1 MFARVLLWIH
11 IWDLFIHVH
20 DSFDSIHFG
29 VLVLVYFVHSQHIHT
44 TACSFSHKYSRLMS
58 SEEVHLF
65 FPTNVSTTSCFFHE
79 RDILYMWAMCGKDV
93 LKSYRYWNNRVC
105 FLPLRPHALRYY
117 ALFYYKN
124 MHFNFIPWRSHKRAG
139 QLSHGNCFKLIYAQ
153 WASLWCG
160 NFSYFNW
167 YSLICVL
174 TLLSGK
180 W

>member
-44 TACSFSHKYSRLMS
+44 TACSFSHKYPRLMS

-79 RDILYMWAMCGKDV
+79 RAILYMWAMCGKDV

-105 FLPLRPHALRYY
+105 FFCLYGHMPCAIMLSFITKTCTLI
-117 ALFYYKN
+117 LFLDAPIREQD
-124 MHFNFIPWRSHKRAG
+124 NFRMEI
-139 QLSHGNCFKLIYAQ
+139 
-153 WASLWCG
+153 
-160 NFSYFNW
+160 
-167 YSLICVL
+167 VL
-174 TLLSGK
+174 N
-180 W
+180 